1 MGKIDSYIR
10 LARPHQ
16 YMKNGFVFLPLF
28 FGYKLGDP
36 HAVWETFCAFFV
48 FSLAASSVY
57 IFNDIQDIDEDKRHP
72 VKKLRPLASGKLSR
86 TEAVFSV
93 FFLLISSISLAVL
106 LLPTSCLIVLGG
118 YLLLNLFY
126 SLGLKHVSIL
136 DITIIA
142 FGFVLRVLA
151 GGLAADVQPSHW
163 IILMSFL
170 LSLFLSLAKRRDDLL
185 LAQRENG
192 ATKYTNGYSLEFI
205 STGMVVMASVTIV
218 SYILYTVSPEVV
230 SKHNSQNLYLTSFW
244 VILGILRFM
253 QITFVHERSGS
264 PTYILLRDLFLQAI
278 IILWLFTFFILFYIN
293 GH

>member
-1 MGKIDSYIR
+1 MGKINSYIR

-16 YMKNGFVFLPLF
+16 YIKNSIVFLPLF

-36 HAVWETFCAFFV
+36 HAVWETFCAFCA

-57 IFNDIQDIDEDKRHP
+57 IFNDIRDIDEDKRHP
-72 VKKLRPLASGKLSR
+72 AKKMRPLASGKLSR
-86 TEAVFSV
+86 KESVFPL

-106 LLPTSCLIVLGG
+106 TLSAPCLTVLSL

-126 SLGLKHVSIL
+126 SLGLKHVPVI

-151 GGLAADVQPSHW
+151 GSFAADVRSSHW

-170 LSLFLSLAKRRDDLL
+170 LSLFLSLAKRRGDLL
-185 LAQRENG
+185 LEQRENG
-192 ATKYTNGYSLEFI
+192 TAKFTDGYSLDFV

-230 SKHNSQNLYLTSFW
+230 SKHNSRGLYLTSFW

-253 QITFVHERSGS
+253 QITFVHEKTGS
-264 PTYILLRDLFLQAI
+264 PTHVLSKDLFLQAI
-278 IILWLFTFFILFYIN
+278 IILWLITFFILFYIN